1 LPTCRVIDSSLLIE
15 ADRRGILGE
24 LEAYLHANI
33 PSVASPRVLEETV
46 TEAKAIGYA
55 DSAARIEKLFNTGTL
70 RLEQPD
76 YSDRQITRIV
86 DNIRK
91 YIARKSG
98 KQVHLIERADLQ
110 MVAPA
115 VAHAKGGDQVE
126 LIFRDKAL
134 KVCLE
139 AALTREKVFR
149 VAVVGFA
156 LLIDEL
162 ISRARMRR

>member
-1 LPTCRVIDSSLLIE
+1 
-15 ADRRGILGE
+15 
-24 LEAYLHANI
+24 
-33 PSVASPRVLEETV
+33 
-46 TEAKAIGYA
+46 
-55 DSAARIEKLFNTGTL
+55 
-70 RLEQPD
+70 LEQPD
-76 YSDRQITRIV
+76 YSDRQITRVV

-91 YIARKSG
+91 CIARKSG

-110 MVAPA
+110 IVAPA
-115 VAHAKGGDQVE
+115 VAHAKGGGQVE

-139 AALTREKVFR
+139 AALTSEKVFR